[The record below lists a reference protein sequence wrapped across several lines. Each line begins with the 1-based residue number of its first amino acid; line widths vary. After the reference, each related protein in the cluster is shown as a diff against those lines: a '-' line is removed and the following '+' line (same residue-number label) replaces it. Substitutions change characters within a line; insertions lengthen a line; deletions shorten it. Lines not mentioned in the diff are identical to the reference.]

1 MSLLAGLWRVHRDQ
15 VGQPAILTPARVVDD
30 ARIPDAVKVATAGEP
45 ADLEVVPALV
55 VVLADVQG
63 HVEILDQVDEEPQGL
78 TPLLDRAGS
87 ILEHHLQLPD
97 LRDGEALP
105 GLVPGEPVVVSG
117 LIERDI
123 DLMPGR
129 RLGHPPADFVGP
141 G

>member
-63 HVEILDQVDEEPQGL
+63 HVEILDQVDGEPQGL

-87 ILEHHLQLPD
+87 ILKHHLQLRILGTVKPS
-97 LRDGEALP
+97 RARP
-105 GLVPGEPVVVSG
+105 RRTVVVSG

-129 RLGHPPADFVGP
+129 LLGILRGFVGP